1 MSVAT
6 VRILLGDIARFER
19 QTATGDGATKQFTL
33 TKYPVVTSSET
44 VTVDGSASTYTLDV
58 ETGLLA
64 FSTAP
69 GVGDVVAMT
78 YEYAEISDESITAL
92 LALTSGDVY
101 ETAAL
106 AADSIAGRYAGL
118 VDKKIGDLSMSWS
131 QRAKQWHDKAAS
143 IRKSGRSAL
152 FAPFAGGIS
161 QASKD
166 VYAADTDVVQ
176 PAFTR
181 TLHDNEGADADF

>member
-1 MSVAT
+1 MSIAT

-33 TKYPVVTSSET
+33 TKYPVITDSET
-44 VTVDGSASTYTLDV
+44 VTVDGSSSTYTLAA
-58 ETGLLA
+58 ETGLLE
-64 FSTAP
+64 FSSAP
-69 GVGDVVAMT
+69 GVGDAVAIT
-78 YEYAEISDESITAL
+78 YTYAEISDESITAL
-92 LALTSGDVY
+92 LALTSDDVY
-101 ETAAL
+101 EAAAL
-106 AADSIAGRYAGL
+106 AADNIAGRYAGL

-131 QRAKQWHDKAAS
+131 QRAKQWSDKASS
-143 IRKSGRSAL
+143 IRKSGQSAL

-166 VYAADTDVVQ
+166 VYTADTDVVQ

-181 TLHDNEGADADF
+181 TLHDNYGE